1 MAGARP
7 QMYALACLAPAHVS
21 DTGPRKPRD
30 DEMDVHGLSHIGLV
44 RKENQDHFLMATF
57 HKRTNIIATNI
68 PNAEERL
75 PQGEQRLAYLAMVA
89 DGVGGGVGGAE
100 ASATA
105 LESLMCYV
113 EGSVTVYYGARA
125 DEREFIELLRSAAM
139 QAHGAVRARREQQAV
154 RGTMATTL
162 TLYIGV
168 WPTYY
173 LLQVGDSR
181 YYVMRDG
188 VLKQIT
194 RDQTMAQDMVDDGI
208 IPANKASQSPMANV
222 LSSALGSDV
231 TMPVVTRLSSDW
243 RNVHLMCSDGL
254 TKHVS
259 DQRIAEVLST
269 MTSAKQA
276 AEQLL
281 QDALNGGGTD
291 NVTIVVGRVVQ
302 RKLPR

>member
-1 MAGARP
+1 MLWNAFTNRTMTDDAN
-7 QMYALACLAPAHVS
+7 
-21 DTGPRKPRD
+21 TPRKPRD
-30 DEMDVHGLSHIGLV
+30 DEMDVHGLSHVGLV

-57 HKRTNIIATNI
+57 HKRTNVIATNI
-68 PNAEERL
+68 PDYQNRF
-75 PQGEQRLAYLAMVA
+75 PPSEQRLAYLAMVA
-89 DGVGGGVGGAE
+89 DGVGGGTGGAE

-105 LESLMCYV
+105 LEALLEYV
-113 EGSVTVYYGARA
+113 DSSVTVYYGARA
-125 DEREFIELLRSAAM
+125 DENEFIELLRSAAM
-139 QAHGAVRARREQQAV
+139 QANDAVRARRDEQEV

-194 RDQTMAQDMVDDGI
+194 RDQTMAQDLVDGGI
-208 IPANKASQSPMANV
+208 MEANRAFRSPMAHV
-222 LSSALGSDV
+222 LSSAIGSDV
-231 TMPVVTRLSSDW
+231 TLPVVTRLSSDW
-243 RNVHLMCSDGL
+243 DNVHLMCSDGL

-259 DQRIAEVLST
+259 DERIAEVLGN

-281 QDALNGGGTD
+281 QEALDGGGTD
-291 NVTIVVGRVVQ
+291 NITIVVGRAV
-302 RKLPR
+302 RKD